1 MIMARAAQPKI
12 LPLLVWHE
20 QSEIDRL
27 AAQCAALAARID
39 RLPRHAHYRIEL
51 ESRLRQL
58 RSRQLE
64 LECRITRTPGGPA

>member
-1 MIMARAAQPKI
+1 MIMARAARPTI

-27 AAQCAALAARID
+27 AAQCEALAERIR

-51 ESRLRQL
+51 ESRLRDLRARQL
-58 RSRQLE
+58 R
-64 LECRITRTPGGPA
+64 LECSIGKAPGGSA